1 MEFKY
6 KKLMEENDLTLNQ
19 LPEDAQTGV
28 AEINKV
34 LRAISMLE
42 KSGKKVSAGALKK
55 VTTMDKWVTYEI
67 LDYLHDTDKNDD
79 DMPIDADDV
88 IDELNKDGKNKHV
101 NKPIDKP
108 INEPIDNIQV
118 DQVGLRIEEELDRL
132 FESGKTSYTIDE
144 IRGKANKTY
153 KELWDSYE
161 EDEQN
166 GIVTTKYSLIEDKE
180 KNFNLTIN

>member
-6 KKLMEENDLTLNQ
+6 KKLMEENGLTLNQ

-34 LRAISMLE
+34 LRAISMVE
-42 KSGKKVSAGALKK
+42 KSGKKVSAGSLKK
-55 VTTMDKWVTYEI
+55 ITTMDKWVTYEI

-88 IDELNKDGKNKHV
+88 IDDLNKDSKDKPV
-101 NKPIDKP
+101 NKP
-108 INEPIDNIQV
+108 NDNIQV

-161 EDEQN
+161 ENEKN

-180 KNFNLTIN
+180 YNFNLKLN

>member
-6 KKLMEENDLTLNQ
+6 KKLMEENGLTLNQ

-34 LRAISMLE
+34 LRAISMVE
-42 KSGKKVSAGALKK
+42 KKGGKISAGSLKK
-55 VTTMDKWVTYEI
+55 LTTMDKWVTYEI
-67 LDYLHDTDKNDD
+67 LDYLHDTDNNDD

-88 IDELNKDGKNKHV
+88 IEDLNKDKPV
-101 NKPIDKP
+101 NKP
-108 INEPIDNIQV
+108 NDNNQV
-118 DQVGLRIEEELDRL
+118 DQVGLRIEEELNRL

-144 IRGKANKTY
+144 IRNKASRTY
-153 KELWDSYE
+153 KELWESYE
-161 EDEQN
+161 EDEKN

-180 KNFNLTIN
+180 YNFNLKLN

>member
-6 KKLMEENDLTLNQ
+6 KKLMEENDLTVNQ
-19 LPEDAQTGV
+19 LPEDAQTGIS
-28 AEINKV
+28 EINKV
-34 LRAISMLE
+34 LRAISMVE
-42 KSGKKVSAGALKK
+42 KKGKKISALALKK
-55 VTTMDKWVTYEI
+55 LTTMDKWVTYEI
-67 LDYLHDTDKNDD
+67 LDYLHDTDKNVE

-88 IDELNKDGKNKHV
+88 IDELNKEGKNKPVNEPVNEPV
-101 NKPIDKP
+101 NKPID
-108 INEPIDNIQV
+108 ITQV

-144 IRGKANKTY
+144 LRSKASKTY

-161 EDEQN
+161 ENEEN

-180 KNFNLTIN
+180 KNFNLKLN

>member
-34 LRAISMLE
+34 LRAISMVE

-55 VTTMDKWVTYEI
+55 ITTMDKWVTYEI

-88 IDELNKDGKNKHV
+88 IDELKKNGGKQEEV
-101 NKPIDKP
+101 N
-108 INEPIDNIQV
+108 QV
-118 DQVGLRIEEELDRL
+118 DQIGLRIEEELDRL

-144 IRGKANKTY
+144 IRSKANRTY

-161 EDEQN
+161 ENEQN